1 MIYCICGKKRT
12 GKDTATQFVLDDYQN
27 VEAFALAD
35 EIKSILSDGM
45 KESGNRYLREL
56 TKTNPFYTGDREAPL
71 LMSNEDALKVFDFGV
86 KRLEKRGYWL
96 GAVDTAVYEICRT
109 NTQPWTIRRLMQVFG
124 TDIVCNHNDIVW
136 VDIVL
141 KKMLRSDKD
150 NFIITDVRQKHEYKI
165 PEQVRGLSSYSSNE
179 KTGEDDSH
187 STEKGLNPQPTD
199 IIILNNGT
207 LSELKANVLSV
218 INF

>member
-12 GKDTATQFVLDDYQN
+12 GKDTATQFVLDDYRN

-35 EIKSILSDGM
+35 EIKSILLDGM
-45 KESGNRYLREL
+45 KESGNRYLRKL

-96 GAVDTAVYEICRT
+96 GAVDTAVYETCGS

-150 NFIITDVRQKHEYKI
+150 NFIITDVRQKHEYKY
-165 PEQVRGLSSYSSNE
+165 LSKFGAKFVFIE
-179 KTGEDDSH
+179 RETGEDDSH
-187 STEKGLNPQPTD
+187 STEKGLNPQPND

-207 LSELKANVLSV
+207 LSELKTDVLNV

>member
-35 EIKSILSDGM
+35 EIKSILLKGM
-45 KESGNRYLREL
+45 KEAGSRYLREL
-56 TKTNPFYTGDREAPL
+56 TQTNPFYTGDREAHL
-71 LMSNEDALKVFDFGV
+71 LMSNDDASKLFTFGV
-86 KRLEKRGYWL
+86 KVLTTRGYWL
-96 GAVDTAVYEICRT
+96 SCADTDVYEICEKNR
-109 NTQPWTIRRLMQVFG
+109 QPWTIRRLMQVFG
-124 TDIVCNHNDIVW
+124 TDIVCKNNDTVW
-136 VDIVL
+136 TDIVL

-150 NFIITDVRQKHEYKI
+150 NFIITDVRQKHEYKY
-165 PEQVRGLSSYSSNE
+165 LSKFGAKFVFIE
-179 KTGEDDSH
+179 RETGEDDSH
-187 STEKGLNPQPTD
+187 STENGLKPQPND

-207 LSELKANVLSV
+207 LSELKTDVLNV

>member
-35 EIKSILSDGM
+35 EIKSILLDGM

-56 TKTNPFYTGDREAPL
+56 TKTNPFYTDDREAPL

-96 GAVDTAVYEICRT
+96 GAVDTAVYETCIA

-136 VDIVL
+136 VDLVL

-150 NFIITDVRQKHEYKI
+150 NFIITDVRQKHEYKY
-165 PEQVRGLSSYSSNE
+165 LSKFGAKFVFIE
-179 KTGEDDSH
+179 RETGEDDSH